1 MPPATERPCPRACRR
16 AGRLGTAL
24 LSAAVLAVAAA
35 AVQGQAGPRAWTELS
50 PPQPMAGE
58 PFRVLLHV
66 RGIGLDAIRVL
77 EPRLPAGV
85 EWAGG
90 PELLPPADG
99 AAHPP
104 ARVIAYTLR
113 ARRTG
118 RYLLDGF
125 LVRLTARSLYTRATE
140 LEVVEAAAAPPA
152 RPAVAWIPGRRRAVA
167 GETVSV
173 QLVLLQAPALQLPD
187 RIEVRPP
194 RDSRFERY
202 RGEVAISEQMSG
214 GRRVYRV
221 PLAAYLLTPT
231 AAGTVTLPAARVTL
245 PAAEGPLVLQSEAMT
260 LEVTAAPPDIAAT
273 GAVGTLRVRSWIDE
287 RRLPEGLE
295 VTANVTVTGT
305 GNHRFIEPPEPRAA
319 GMTLVDR
326 TVHQDLTLHDAGYRG
341 RIHGVYRYHVTRPGT
356 YSIQVPEF
364 AYYDT
369 GRATVVRV
377 PGRAHVVRFRGA
389 QAAAAAG
396 AGGGPGRAL
405 APPPP
410 GWIMRRGCVPPW
422 RFWPHY
428 LLLLPG
434 GLLAA
439 AALRTGPRGAGGERG
454 PGRALPLAGALAVAA
469 AGSGVTAALPAV
481 TLEPREQAQAA
492 LAHAAQAYQREDYAA
507 AGAAFAAVQRRFD
520 CFAGVSYN
528 RALAERALGDDAAAI
543 AAVRAAVR
551 AAPLTGAYR
560 NLLGE
565 LESAAGLDTQ
575 HRPPPF
581 LPPALPFYGL
591 LAVAN
596 GAGLAAWIAARNPA
610 GRARVKGTLWL
621 GAAGG
626 ACMALLLAGATLDRS
641 RELVVARATE
651 LRRIPVVAA
660 LPWVPLTPGSTLEVR
675 GAHRDHL
682 LVRTAYGLDA
692 WVDRAAVVEIN
703 ARDR

>member
-260 LEVTAAPPDIAAT
+260 LEVAAAPPDIAAT

-543 AAVRAAVR
+543 AAVRAAIR
-551 AAPLTGAYR
+551 AAAAYR
-560 NLLGE
+560 RLPQPARRAGE
-565 LESAAGLDTQ
+565 RRRARHAAPAAAVPAPRAAVLRAPGGRQRRRPGGLDRRPQPRRPSARQRHPLAGSGRRRLHGAAAGRGNP
-575 HRPPPF
+575 RPVARAGGGARDGATPHPGGGG
-581 LPPALPFYGL
+581 A
-591 LAVAN
+591 AV
-596 GAGLAAWIAARNPA
+596 GAAYAR
-610 GRARVKGTLWL
+610 LH
-621 GAAGG
+621 AGG
-626 ACMALLLAGATLDRS
+626 AR
-641 RELVVARATE
+641 RA
-651 LRRIPVVAA
+651 
-660 LPWVPLTPGSTLEVR
+660 PGSSP
-675 GAHRDHL
+675 G
-682 LVRTAYGLDA
+682 AYGL
-692 WVDRAAVVEIN
+692 RTRRLGRPRCGRGN
-703 ARDR
+703 QRSR